1 MKRLILAVFLTVTCL
16 IVALWSPWLGWDLN
30 ISRLFGVEKKEEI
43 SGLQV
48 ISLSGDIE
56 VFVDGVTVGSA
67 SKDNFLI
74 VDRVTP
80 EEHLVTLKRKSD
92 IRNAYWSFNELI
104 SFEADTQVIVSY
116 NLGPEEEFS
125 EGHVIYATKKSDL
138 AKSSVLNV
146 EVDTEDVAVQ
156 LDDIPTQRITERK
169 LTEVLTFD
177 KQHRVVITKSG
188 YESLEFLI
196 LPESQEDRDILQ
208 DYDINV
214 KVRLAALPVKVE

>member
-1 MKRLILAVFLTVTCL
+1 MRKLIFGSFLVVSCLIL
-16 IVALWSPWLGWDLN
+16 ALWSPWIKWDFN
-30 ISRLFGVEKKEEI
+30 VSSLFGVEEKEEI
-43 SGLQV
+43 AGLQV

-56 VFVDGVTVGSA
+56 VFIDGVTIGTA
-67 SKDNFLI
+67 AKDNPLI

-80 EEHLVTLKRKSD
+80 EEHLVTLRRKSD

-104 SFEADTQVIVSY
+104 TFEANTQVIVSY

-125 EGHVIYATKKSDL
+125 EGHVIYAAKKSDL
-138 AKSSVLNV
+138 NKTSVLNFEIDV
-146 EVDTEDVAVQ
+146 EDASVQ

-169 LTEVLTFD
+169 LTETLNFD
-177 KQHRVVITKSG
+177 KQHRVVITKNG

-196 LPESQEDRDILQ
+196 LPEKQEERNLLK